1 MTELTRTRAGR
12 SSAVAAVVAALLMA
26 AAFLGVS
33 PNVAGGQE
41 PPEPGLVVT
50 NDVCELTI
58 VATVAGEG
66 SYTVKIWDDGE
77 VIATLPFTAT
87 GPGSTTLHYTV
98 VAEPGTEAPGIGI
111 YLYDSSDNEIYS
123 IDPYEVTLCEAVTT
137 TTVVEETSTTAV
149 ATTTTEVHTQPT
161 NAPAKPVTPAP
172 PAKSVEGKARYTG

>member
-1 MTELTRTRAGR
+1 MTEFTRTRAGR
-12 SSAVAAVVAALLMA
+12 SSVAAALVAALLMA

-50 NDVCELTI
+50 NDACRLTI
-58 VATVAGEG
+58 VATVADAG
-66 SYTVKIWDDGE
+66 SYTVDIWDDGE
-77 VIATLPFTAT
+77 MIAFLTFTAT
-87 GPGSTTLHYTV
+87 VPGPTTLHYRV
-98 VAEPGTEAPGIGI
+98 VRPRESPPEIGI
-111 YLYDSSDNEIYS
+111 YLMTFDGTAIDW
-123 IDPYEVTLCEAVTT
+123 IDPYEVTSCEAVTT

-172 PAKSVEGKARYTG
+172 PAKSVEGEARYTG